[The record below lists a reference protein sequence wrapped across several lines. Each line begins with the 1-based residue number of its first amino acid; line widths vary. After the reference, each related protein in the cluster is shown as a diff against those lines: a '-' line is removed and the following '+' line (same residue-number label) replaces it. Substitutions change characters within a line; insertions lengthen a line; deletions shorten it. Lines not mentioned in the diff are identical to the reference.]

1 MKTVTIQIGNTDDK
15 LSQREWSEFAM
26 LADKIIH
33 TYCREIHFHGCSNPV
48 AFWQNCAWV
57 VNCPTD
63 NLKPLAADLVK
74 LRTMFKQ
81 DSVAWTEGET
91 LFL

>member
-15 LSQREWSEFAM
+15 LSQREWSEFVTLTEKLIASN
-26 LADKIIH
+26 
-33 TYCREIHFHGCSNPV
+33 CREVHFHGCSNPV

-57 VNCPTD
+57 VNCPTE
-63 NLKPLAADLVK
+63 NLKPLMEALVR
-74 LRTMFKQ
+74 LRKVFKQ
-81 DSVAWTEGET
+81 DSVAWTEGTT